1 MYQGQ
6 ATTFLCHVRIHRKL
20 WTQAEPSKT
29 PLHKMSLWHSGCP
42 LKSSLNTSMSL
53 LLQLRFPFPPR
64 TQDCP
69 LHINPW
75 LSRKHPPHT
84 LPPPPAP
91 PWASHARLPGLS
103 LYTASAPGQ
112 ESGRERAQ
120 PQCRPPGFCG
130 FPPDPECYFRATL
143 VFNWRMCVDQKE
155 GPKHY
160 FFFPLCQMIK
170 FDVLKNAQ
178 PGPELC
184 PIGWEMPENPSPARS
199 ILP

>member
-42 LKSSLNTSMSL
+42 LKSPLNTSMSL

-75 LSRKHPPHT
+75 LSRKHPPHSRPH
-84 LPPPPAP
+84 LPT
-91 PWASHARLPGLS
+91 PGS
-103 LYTASAPGQ
+103 PMPGYL
-112 ESGRERAQ
+112 GCLCTQ
-120 PQCRPPGFCG
+120 PQRLVKRVGEKGHNLSAGLPAFVGFRQTLSVILGQLWCLIG
-130 FPPDPECYFRATL
+130 GCVWIRRRDPNTI
-143 VFNWRMCVDQKE
+143 
-155 GPKHY
+155 
-160 FFFPLCQMIK
+160 FFFPSAK
-170 FDVLKNAQ
+170 
-178 PGPELC
+178 
-184 PIGWEMPENPSPARS
+184 
-199 ILP
+199 

>member
-42 LKSSLNTSMSL
+42 LKSPLNTSMSL

-75 LSRKHPPHT
+75 LSRKHPPPT
-84 LPPPPAP
+84 LAP
-91 PWASHARLPGLS
+91 
-103 LYTASAPGQ
+103 T
-112 ESGRERAQ
+112 
-120 PQCRPPGFCG
+120 
-130 FPPDPECYFRATL
+130 FPPLGLPCPATWAVSVHSL
-143 VFNWRMCVDQKE
+143 SAWSRE
-155 GPKHY
+155 
-160 FFFPLCQMIK
+160 
-170 FDVLKNAQ
+170 
-178 PGPELC
+178 
-184 PIGWEMPENPSPARS
+184 WERKGTTSVPASRLLWVS
-199 ILP
+199 ARP